1 MEVKKRLN
9 LFSYEDT
16 INVNKKD
23 GIILILYYVY
33 LMTCTYLFG
42 LMMFSTNLL
51 YETSKYINNISLLRI
66 ILSVP
71 MSYFNYSLL
80 C

>member
-1 MEVKKRLN
+1 MEVKKKRLN

-23 GIILILYYVY
+23 GNILILYYVY

-51 YETSKYINNISLLRI
+51 YDSPARE
-66 ILSVP
+66 SVK
-71 MSYFNYSLL
+71 
-80 C
+80 